1 MADNYGGL
9 STRYVY
15 HNIDE
20 ILGTLSHKDEFGNLE
35 IGNHQIKIL
44 DVGCGQGTWAYHL
57 RAKYPE
63 HDLHIS
69 GFDFQEDSIEF
80 SQNRNIYDNIG
91 YFNYEDKLPFQNN
104 TIDLILAIGFINNK
118 WEKSHVENFLSE
130 VKRVSHN
137 AIITIPSKII
147 PAKQL
152 KKDGEWFIRS
162 FGFNFPKNRKPTT
175 FDHFMEPITFGLSK
189 YNTYWWAKE
198 YFCLYGGEKTMA
210 KVERSIMGKEKV
222 VREE

>member
-1 MADNYGGL
+1 MFL
-9 STRYVY
+9 
-15 HNIDE
+15 
-20 ILGTLSHKDEFGNLE
+20 
-35 IGNHQIKIL
+35 
-44 DVGCGQGTWAYHL
+44 
-57 RAKYPE
+57 
-63 HDLHIS
+63 
-69 GFDFQEDSIEF
+69 
-80 SQNRNIYDNIG
+80 IG

-189 YNTYWWAKE
+189 YNTYRWAKE